1 MPGFED
7 YFQAEAD
14 GVHPF
19 DRIAHSFEESEV
31 NTAEE
36 QAAEKEREE
45 QLYKR
50 QLLGKLMG

>member
-7 YFQAEAD
+7 YFKAEAD

-36 QAAEKEREE
+36 
-45 QLYKR
+45 
-50 QLLGKLMG
+50 